1 MRTLLLSSQIFYVGL
16 ENLTMKE
23 KCRRW
28 IAQVLN
34 IPLKKSPWEDLQP
47 HSGVK
52 KCTQTK
58 IQNRHKIH
66 LSSYLD
72 ITTHHKGLWI
82 PSFHVFQ
89 VYFASGEFGLILA
102 LWNYRVISATIFFLC
117 VKKLFREKGHAL
129 FLLLELFANSKIFP
143 NWVERASTTTVAKWS
158 Q

>member
-16 ENLTMKE
+16 ENLTM

-72 ITTHHKGLWI
+72 ITIYHKGLWI

-102 LWNYRVISATIFFLC
+102 LWNYRVISATIFSFVLRNC
-117 VKKLFREKGHAL
+117 SEKKVMPF
-129 FLLLELFANSKIFP
+129 FFF
-143 NWVERASTTTVAKWS
+143 
-158 Q
+158 